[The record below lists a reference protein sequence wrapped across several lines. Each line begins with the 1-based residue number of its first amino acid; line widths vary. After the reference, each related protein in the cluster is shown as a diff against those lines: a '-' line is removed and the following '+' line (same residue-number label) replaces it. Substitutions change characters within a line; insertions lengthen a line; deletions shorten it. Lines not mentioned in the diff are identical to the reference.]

1 MNTKPVLLEDNVTSN
16 EAYYPDIY
24 NKGAWI
30 IHTLRY
36 YLGDK
41 IFFDVLRKWVY
52 PTEELERVTDGS
64 QCRFVTTE
72 ELIHQ
77 TENITGKKLEW
88 LFDTYLKH
96 AKLPELKAVLIE
108 KDYENELRLKWVTE
122 DKSLFEMPVQIKL
135 GNKTETLEMKE
146 GRGKV
151 VFSSAIKP
159 VIDPDNW
166 IAKKE
171 VKIETYSKKGF

>member
-1 MNTKPVLLEDNVTSN
+1 
-16 EAYYPDIY
+16 
-24 NKGAWI
+24 
-30 IHTLRY
+30 
-36 YLGDK
+36 
-41 IFFDVLRKWVY
+41 
-52 PTEELERVTDGS
+52 
-64 QCRFVTTE
+64 
-72 ELIHQ
+72 
-77 TENITGKKLEW
+77 
-88 LFDTYLKH
+88 
-96 AKLPELKAVLIE
+96 
-108 KDYENELRLKWVTE
+108 
-122 DKSLFEMPVQIKL
+122 MPVQIKL